1 MKGKYKFIRWRYNAG
16 FWELS
21 PNSSK
26 YNNYLVRRKYRHFK
40 KNIYIFN
47 TYFLYEKSRSSEGE
61 RED

>member
-16 FWELS
+16 
-21 PNSSK
+21 
-26 YNNYLVRRKYRHFK
+26 FK